1 MIESVEWTFRGPDGD
16 KVAATFTVVVS
27 NTGNARRDEETSL
40 MVSIDGADA
49 ESVAEVPALDA
60 GASSPL
66 LFNLRLDPGRPQI
79 RVQIDESVSI
89 VAMEI
94 LASDVVLAPAS
105 YQVVADGMV
114 NFSVNVT
121 NNGTVPTGPV
131 SVVANSKVVGT
142 VRPLQGG
149 ETDSLTFGLP
159 LETGSHVVNVSAAPD
174 AREVDTLNNDA
185 VFNVEVD
192 YVALVID
199 ALSQST
205 SSFSRDGSATVE
217 LGFRVQNLGVAP
229 SGDFTVAFECQNDP
243 DSHCAGSTIVTSLLP
258 GGEFEGVINAK
269 LPQGTVS
276 LQLYAGEL
284 EDDYR
289 YGRENVEAV
298 TVEVPIQ
305 PPVDLQF
312 GVDTEI
318 TGYYSDGSAAVTISA
333 TLVNDGRN
341 PVTDLRDVLIS
352 CRQGGQVVS
361 GCGEVLELEL
371 EDGYGPVSA
380 DVQFKV
386 PTGEISLV
394 LDGGDV
400 NDVANISIPERIVF
414 LDRETWDCFADTS
427 WNAAFP
433 RGNCSGRS
441 NDRIEKW
448 ENDKLI
454 KLRATGNA
462 SYIEVLEDVLAEVMP
477 EIGARYDWVGTEEE
491 ADVVAHVGLTQEE
504 ARSAG
509 FVECNGLWGC
519 SNITVDVD
527 GTVSSGEIVVLV
539 NSEEPYAS
547 LGRTTDVVEYSL
559 AHHLVRVF
567 APMGY
572 RNVPD
577 SVMSIDTGIRRP
589 ELSASDK
596 DLIRLTRHSLVEPG
610 ASVDDIR
617 ELVVFQEDLVD
628 EPADPALTNLD
639 LVRNAR
645 TRLHNANTALYEL
658 NGSWSGGQCDARRS
672 TFGPSQVVYGSF
684 GVNRSHAYHMLTEDE
699 RWLHLVSTDGQ
710 SSEYWDGSGRRW
722 RKEVR
727 DEQDAITSTS
737 WSPEY
742 SDPLV
747 ILMSIL
753 WFGLESQINIVRSD
767 DAERVISVDLNSGFA
782 APAWASRNRLDIE
795 SIAIDL
801 ETYVVQSFVADW
813 EFAVRGLACSHYH
826 VEATL
831 VSGGYG
837 ARLEIPDDVREDSDV
852 LDE

>member
-1 MIESVEWTFRGPDGD
+1 MRGPDGD

-40 MVSIDGADA
+40 MVSVDGADPEA
-49 ESVAEVPALDA
+49 VSAVPELDA

-66 LFNLRLDPGRPQI
+66 LFNLRLNPGRPQI

-94 LASDVVLAPAS
+94 LASDVVLVPAS
-105 YQVVADGMV
+105 YQVVADGTV

-185 VFNVEVD
+185 IFNVDVD
-192 YVALVID
+192 YIALAVEP
-199 ALSQST
+199 LSQST
-205 SSFSRDGSATVE
+205 TGFSRDGSATVD
-217 LGFRVQNLGVAP
+217 LGFRVRNLGVAP
-229 SGDFTVAFECQNDP
+229 SGEFTVAIECKEDTETI
-243 DSHCAGSTIVTSLLP
+243 CEGSTTVASLLP
-258 GGEFEGVINAK
+258 GGEFEGVINAR

-276 LQLYAGEL
+276 LQIYAGEL

-289 YGRENVEAV
+289 YGLENVDDV
-298 TVEVPIQ
+298 TVEVAVQ
-305 PPVDLQF
+305 PPIDLQF
-312 GVDTEI
+312 GVETEI
-318 TGYYSDGSAAVTISA
+318 TGYHADGSAAVTVTA
-333 TLVNDGRN
+333 TLVNNGRN
-341 PVTDLRDVLIS
+341 QVTDLRDVLIS
-352 CRQGGQVVS
+352 CRQAGQVVS

-386 PTGEISLV
+386 PTGQISLV

-400 NDVANISIPERIVF
+400 NDVADVSIPERIVF

-427 WNAAFP
+427 WSTTFP

-441 NDRIEKW
+441 NARIEKW
-448 ENDKLI
+448 ENDTSI
-454 KLRATGNA
+454 KLWATGNA
-462 SYIEVLEDVLAEVMP
+462 SYVEVLEDVLAELIP
-477 EIGARYDWVGTEEE
+477 QIGVKFDWVRTEEE
-491 ADVVAHVGLTQEE
+491 ADVVAHVGLSREE

-509 FVECNGLWGC
+509 FVDCEGLWGC
-519 SNITVDVD
+519 SNITVNVD
-527 GTVSSGEIVVLV
+527 GTVQSGEIVVFV
-539 NSEEPYAS
+539 NVAEPYAS
-547 LGRTTDVVEYSL
+547 MGRTADVVEYSL
-559 AHHLVRVF
+559 THHLVRVF
-567 APMGY
+567 APMHY

-577 SVMSIDTGIRRP
+577 SVMSIDTSTRRP
-589 ELSASDK
+589 ELSQTDR
-596 DLIRLTRHSLVEPG
+596 DLIRLTRHPLVKPG
-610 ASVDDIR
+610 ATIDDIR
-617 ELVVFQEDLVD
+617 ELVVFREDLVD
-628 EPADPALTNLD
+628 TPDDPAITNLD

-645 TRLHNANTALYEL
+645 TRLHNAESALYEL
-658 NGSWSGGQCDARRS
+658 NGSWSGGQCDTRRS
-672 TFGPSQVVYGSF
+672 TYGPAQVTFGSF
-684 GVNRSHAYHMLTEDE
+684 GANRSNAYHMVTEDE
-699 RWLHLVSTDGQ
+699 KWWHLVSADGQ
-710 SSEYWDGSGRRW
+710 NSEYWDGSGRRW
-722 RKEVR
+722 RTVPVR
-727 DEQDAITSTS
+727 DEQEAITSTS

-747 ILMSIL
+747 ILLSIL
-753 WFGLESQINIVRSD
+753 WFGLESQIDIVRSD

-782 APAWASRNRLDIE
+782 SPDWATRNRLDI
-795 SIAIDL
+795 SNLAIDL
-801 ETYVVQSFVADW
+801 ETYVVQSFEADW
-813 EFAVRGLACSHYH
+813 EFTVRGLACGHYH

-837 ARLEIPDDVREDSDV
+837 TRLTIPDDVREDSDV
-852 LDE
+852 LGN